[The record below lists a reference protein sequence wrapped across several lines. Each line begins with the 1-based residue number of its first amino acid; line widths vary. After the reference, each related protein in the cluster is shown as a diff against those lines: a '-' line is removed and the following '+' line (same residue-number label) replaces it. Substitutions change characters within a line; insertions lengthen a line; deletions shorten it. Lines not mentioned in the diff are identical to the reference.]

1 MHELRRGTIFQW
13 AEIAVAAVLLEVQI
27 PVLVEQFLLDTV
39 PGDPLPF
46 IRLDVE
52 RSLSV
57 EVRKMTLDG
66 LEVLTAAR
74 ENLNHD
80 FWCTPNGPRNQLSL
94 RRR

>member
-1 MHELRRGTIFQW
+1 VHELRRGTIFQW

>member
-80 FWCTPNGPRNQLSL
+80 FWCTPNGPRNQLDL
-94 RRR
+94 RR

>member
-27 PVLVEQFLLDTV
+27 PVLVEQILLDTV

>member
-1 MHELRRGTIFQW
+1 VHELRWRSVLQGAQIDAT
-13 AEIAVAAVLLEVQI
+13 AVLLEVQI